1 MLWFITAL
9 VMIVSLVIIAKSLDA
24 ESRVAVNFKEI
35 ALHITVFTMFAVDV
49 FVVSILMFMIS
60 EPGKFNH

>member
-9 VMIVSLVIIAKSLDA
+9 VMIVALAIIAKSLDA
-24 ESRVAVNFKEI
+24 ESRAAVNFKEI

-60 EPGKFNH
+60 EPDKFNH